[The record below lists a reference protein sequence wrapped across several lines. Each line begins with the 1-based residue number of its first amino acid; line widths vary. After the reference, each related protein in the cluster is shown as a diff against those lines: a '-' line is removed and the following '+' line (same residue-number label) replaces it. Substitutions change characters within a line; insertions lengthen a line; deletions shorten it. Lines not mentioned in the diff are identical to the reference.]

1 MSGKRCIILAISY
14 KKLWKLMIDYNMN
27 KTQLRK
33 EAGLSTNVLAK
44 LSKNDSVS
52 METLMRICRVFH
64 CDVGDIVE
72 IVDESDYIVV
82 SKYPIGNEQKQ
93 LSVAEKTRGYES
105 K

>member
-1 MSGKRCIILAISY
+1 
-14 KKLWKLMIDYNMN
+14 MIDHNMN

-72 IVDESDYIVV
+72 IVDESDYMVV
-82 SKYPIGNEQKQ
+82 SGSPTGNEQKQ
-93 LSVAEKTRGYES
+93 LRVAEKTRGYES
-105 K
+105 E

>member
-1 MSGKRCIILAISY
+1 
-14 KKLWKLMIDYNMN
+14 MIDYNMN

-52 METLMRICRVFH
+52 MDSLMRICKVFH

-72 IVDESDYIVV
+72 ITEEI
-82 SKYPIGNEQKQ
+82 
-93 LSVAEKTRGYES
+93 
-105 K
+105 

>member
-1 MSGKRCIILAISY
+1 
-14 KKLWKLMIDYNMN
+14 MIDYNMN

-52 METLMRICRVFH
+52 MDSLMRICRVFR

-72 IVDESDYIVV
+72 VIDDSDRFEIAEYPFGDES
-82 SKYPIGNEQKQ
+82 NR
-93 LSVAEKTRGYES
+93 LRVAENTSGGYKRG
-105 K
+105 

>member
-1 MSGKRCIILAISY
+1 
-14 KKLWKLMIDYNMN
+14 MIDHNMN

-52 METLMRICRVFH
+52 METLVRICRVFH

-72 IVDESDYIVV
+72 IVDESDYMVI
-82 SKYPIGNEQKQ
+82 SNYPVGNEQKQ
-93 LSVAEKTRGYES
+93 LRVAEKPRGFES

>member
-1 MSGKRCIILAISY
+1 
-14 KKLWKLMIDYNMN
+14 MIDHNMN

-33 EAGLSTNVLAK
+33 IAGLSTNVLAK

-52 METLMRICRVFH
+52 MDSLMRICRVFQ

-72 IVDESDYIVV
+72 IIDDSYEHTITE
-82 SKYPIGNEQKQ
+82 YPNEVNHGH
-93 LSVAEKTRGYES
+93 LLVAEKNDVVYRN